1 MKNSLK
7 NGRNQNGNWQQIFY
21 SEIIVRSEM
30 ALCVVVE
37 LSNHDTDIL

>member
-7 NGRNQNGNWQQIFY
+7 NSRNQSGSRQQILY
-21 SEIIVRSEM
+21 NEIIVRSEM
-30 ALCVVVE
+30 AVCVVVE